1 MHLMSEI
8 FRSPGTCKIAARCR
22 AALGGAALAALLAV
36 QPSAAQNQPPPAAP
50 QPVPQAQPAPSAG
63 APVAI
68 PGFWDPKRRP
78 ERPDISRITVIR
90 FLTEVDYPPF
100 NYAGPDGAPTGFNV
114 DLARMICEELKV
126 QCTVQMRRFDTLI
139 TSLAEN
145 RGDAVMASI
154 AVTPDMR
161 RLADFSD
168 PYYRTPA
175 RFVTRRDAPM
185 SDVRPERLE
194 GKEIAV
200 VAGTAHEAFL
210 KSLFTEADLRSY
222 QSNEQA
228 REALRR
234 GDVDLLFGDA
244 ISLAFWLNGT
254 DSQNCCVFR
263 GGPFVES
270 RYFGE
275 GIGIAVKRGNDTL
288 RLALNWA
295 LFRLWERGR
304 FSDLWLR
311 YFPISPF

>member
-1 MHLMSEI
+1 M
-8 FRSPGTCKIAARCR
+8 
-22 AALGGAALAALLAV
+22 
-36 QPSAAQNQPPPAAP
+36 
-50 QPVPQAQPAPSAG
+50 
-63 APVAI
+63 
-68 PGFWDPKRRP
+68 
-78 ERPDISRITVIR
+78 IR

-100 NYAGPDGAPTGFNV
+100 NYAGPDGSPIGFNV
-114 DLARMICEELKV
+114 DLARLICEELKV

-139 TSLAEN
+139 TALAEN

-175 RFVTRRDAPM
+175 RFVTRRDVVLN
-185 SDVRPERLE
+185 DVRPERLE

-200 VAGTAHEAFL
+200 VAGTAHEAYL

-222 QSNEQA
+222 PSSEQA

-254 DSQNCCVFR
+254 ELAELLRLPRRSLHREPLFRRRHRHRGQARQRHAAPGAQLVPVPAVGEGPLQRPVASLFSHQPVLKTAVVPSLPAR
-263 GGPFVES
+263 GGWPRSGRVGRRRHMRDS
-270 RYFGE
+270 SGRHTNSCKRCASGE
-275 GIGIAVKRGNDTL
+275 LLPTPAL
-288 RLALNWA
+288 RADPPLA
-295 LFRLWERGR
+295 GR
-304 FSDLWLR
+304 DGTADAATDHR
-311 YFPISPF
+311 PV

>member
-1 MHLMSEI
+1 
-8 FRSPGTCKIAARCR
+8 
-22 AALGGAALAALLAV
+22 
-36 QPSAAQNQPPPAAP
+36 
-50 QPVPQAQPAPSAG
+50 
-63 APVAI
+63 VAI

-78 ERPDISRITVIR
+78 ERPDLARITVIR

-100 NYAGPDGAPTGFNV
+100 NYAGPDGHPVGFNV
-114 DLARMICEELKV
+114 DLARLICEELKV
-126 QCTVQMRRFDTLI
+126 QCTVQMRRFDTLL
-139 TSLAEN
+139 TALAEN

-185 SDVRPERLE
+185 NDVRPERLE

-200 VAGTAHEAFL
+200 VAGTAHEAYL

-222 QSNEQA
+222 PTPEQA

-234 GDVDLLFGDA
+234 CDVDLLFGDA

-254 DSQNCCVFR
+254 DSQNCCSFR
-263 GGPFVES
+263 GGPFIES

-288 RLALNWA
+288 RQALNWS

>member
-1 MHLMSEI
+1 MKRPAASFE
-8 FRSPGTCKIAARCR
+8 FAARCR
-22 AALGGAALAALLAV
+22 VALAGAASVMLLTVA
-36 QPSAAQNQPPPAAP
+36 PAAAQQRPSPAPPPAQAAP
-50 QPVPQAQPAPSAG
+50 AIGGPVT
-63 APVAI
+63 I

-78 ERPDISRITVIR
+78 ERPDMSRITVIR
-90 FLTEVDYPPF
+90 FMTEVDYPPF
-100 NYAGPDGAPTGFNV
+100 NYAGPDGTPAGFNV
-114 DLARMICEELKV
+114 DLARLICEELKV
-126 QCTVQMRRFDTLI
+126 QCTVQMRRFDTLL

-145 RGDAVMASI
+145 RGDAAMASI

-175 RFVTRRDAPM
+175 RFVTRRD
-185 SDVRPERLE
+185 STINDVRPERLE

-222 QSNEQA
+222 PNAEMA

-234 GDVDLLFGDA
+234 GDVDLMFGDG

-254 DSQNCCVFR
+254 DSQNCCAFR

-288 RLALNWA
+288 RQALNWA